1 MTRESFDDQKDKLL
15 QELKQIEEF
24 RRGTINKFYRKCGK
38 KRCVCTTEGHPGH
51 GPQITLTYSDQGRT
65 RGRNLPT
72 HGAVELAMQQLH
84 NRKKFVDWAKRW
96 RDLNEKISD
105 HKLEE
110 VLSGKESKS
119 GTAEKKPRRRSSKR
133 SHGRSRD

>member
-15 QELKQIEEF
+15 QELEQIGEF
-24 RRGTINKFYRKCGK
+24 RRGTINEFHRKCGK

-51 GPQITLTYSDQGRT
+51 GPQITLTYSDRGKT

-72 HGAVELAMQQLH
+72 PGAVELVMQQVH
-84 NRKKFVDWAKRW
+84 DHKKFVDWAKRW
-96 RDLNEKISD
+96 KDLNEKISD

-110 VLSGKESKS
+110 VLSGKESKND
-119 GTAEKKPRRRSSKR
+119 TPEKKPRERSLRRSG
-133 SHGRSRD
+133 GRSRS